1 VIAWPIYSHGA
12 ALTQSSP
19 KGDEQTWKESFMRG
33 VLKASVVALFG
44 ASLLAGSVA
53 AQDAAKVIGYR
64 QGVMK
69 AVGWH
74 IGPIAGM
81 AKGEVPFD
89 QAQLQHHADA
99 LAALAKMSP
108 EAFAPGSTGM
118 DGTKATADA
127 VNTNADLVAKAQAFI
142 DATAAL
148 SAGAAGVTDAG
159 GIGALLG
166 PVGGSCKGCHDS
178 FRAK

>member
-1 VIAWPIYSHGA
+1 
-12 ALTQSSP
+12 
-19 KGDEQTWKESFMRG
+19 MRA
-33 VLKASVVALFG
+33 VLKASVAALLG
-44 ASLLAGSVA
+44 AALLAAPAV
-53 AQDAAKVIGYR
+53 AQDAAKAIGYR
-64 QGVMK
+64 QGIMK
-69 AVGWH
+69 ALSWH

-99 LAALAKMSP
+99 LAALAAMSL
-108 EAFAPGSTGM
+108 EAFVPGSTGM

-127 VNTNADLVAKAQAFI
+127 VHTNADLQAKDKALV

-148 SAGAAGVTDAG
+148 AAGAGGVTDAA

-166 PVGGSCKGCHDS
+166 PVGGACKGCHDS

>member
-1 VIAWPIYSHGA
+1 
-12 ALTQSSP
+12 
-19 KGDEQTWKESFMRG
+19 MRIII
-33 VLKASVVALFG
+33 KASVAALFG
-44 ASLLAGSVA
+44 ASLLAGTVA
-53 AQDAAKVIGYR
+53 AQDAQKVIGYR

-99 LAALAKMSP
+99 LAALAKMAP

-118 DGTKATADA
+118 DGTKAKADA
-127 VNTNADLVAKAQAFI
+127 VNTNADLVAKSQAFI
-142 DATAAL
+142 DASAAL
-148 SAGAAGVTDAG
+148 SAGAAGVTDAA

-166 PVGGSCKGCHDS
+166 PVGDACKGCHDTY
-178 FRAK
+178 RAK